1 MNGKILRPRVFS
13 VLARIC
19 RARKISLRW
28 NDVDQ
33 DDSGDCG
40 FVPNVIVAASRGD
53 VMDAKGIAEGALLV
67 LIVVTGGA
75 LLPDLMRYIKIC
87 HAKYGRRATDL

>member
-1 MNGKILRPRVFS
+1 
-13 VLARIC
+13 
-19 RARKISLRW
+19 
-28 NDVDQ
+28 
-33 DDSGDCG
+33 
-40 FVPNVIVAASRGD
+40 
-53 VMDAKGIAEGALLV
+53 MDAKGIAEGALLV